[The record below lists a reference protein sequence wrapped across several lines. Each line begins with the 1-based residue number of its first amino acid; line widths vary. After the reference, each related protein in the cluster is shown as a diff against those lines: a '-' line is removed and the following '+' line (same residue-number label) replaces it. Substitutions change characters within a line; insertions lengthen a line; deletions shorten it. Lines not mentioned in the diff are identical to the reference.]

1 MSCNLTYNASITG
14 DCANTNSG
22 SFTIDIIGEAPDY
35 TIQWL
40 SPSATTISLGPSA
53 TTYNATSLSAGTY
66 SFNIIDSCAPT
77 NTILPVN
84 IIISSGTCVTITS
97 ATNTL
102 CGFNNGSLI
111 ASTINA
117 YDISTFSLY
126 NNTTGFVSSGASYSN
141 TFEFTTIPYGTYYVI
156 ADDGGGCTGKSET
169 CIIKNST
176 TIDYGFYIVNDAG
189 CAVNSGKMFISG
201 LTGNPPYTYLW
212 SDGSVGDS
220 ISNLSTGTYSVTVTD
235 NTGCSISKSGF
246 VGKIEPV
253 GFGVAYLTQPTCFSS
268 DGEVSITITGG
279 TPPFYYLGS
288 NGVTNITFDRTVVF
302 SGLGAGGFTI
312 QVTDAGLCT
321 FTATVTLQVPMG
333 ISTVSVNTRNSKCND
348 SSGAIGPIQVFGGVA
363 PYTFTLT
370 DSDGNSDSQT
380 PSDSGTWIFDFLSSG
395 TYSLTVSDSGS
406 ALCVFM
412 GTYVINNDVVYDLT
426 VTTTGTTCNGKDGS
440 VKLEITSGG
449 TPPYLYTINGKSI
462 STSFTSY
469 TFTNLFSGNYIAN
482 VTDALLCNQS
492 SPFTIDGSNTIDF
505 HLLSTDSINSN
516 GSLTSYIT
524 NGTPPF
530 TLYFDGDTVGTT
542 VMEITDLPPGDYEV
556 RIVDSSGCSKAK
568 RMGIRGDK
576 VYENQVG
583 YSNVCLGELNK
594 PMKIYSGPRQYLNEG
609 YAELIIGNENCLLT
623 QTIFSASTVIGDCVN
638 SATFYTGSTLQDYP
652 SDNLWYSTIASL
664 IESCPQIGPGNVDIN
679 PLTNEITISTNCEPE
694 SLHNSNVLIK
704 MRIDYDIECEFGC
717 LTPTP
722 TPTNTTTV
730 TPTQTQ
736 TPTKTPTNTP
746 TQTQTPTHTPSQ
758 TPTIGSIP
766 PTPTPTPTNTA
777 TVTPTNTQTPTQT
790 KTPTQ
795 TPTKTPT
802 NTPTQTQ
809 TPTQTM
815 TMTPTPS
822 SKKTYYAYLICG
834 ERPNKT
840 TVVIQPVPAVPG
852 NVVGGVILDFT
863 NKLCWELKE
872 ISSDLAQLE
881 NNWGGTTYDYNWF
894 DDVSPTIYTG
904 SDGVKPCEECVK
916 LLDTVIVPV
925 KSNCPTKLRNWSDC
939 ARSNASGNIYIND
952 ILIYSFDSTFDAN
965 VFISTLGTNEGDV
978 VKIVL
983 TPNVT
988 NSVVTLNVTYNG
1000 ASVFS
1005 QTSSNSEIGFVY
1017 TVRCDKKS
1025 TTQYNIDIF
1034 STCKKGE
1041 PSITLYSNTYT
1052 EGNVIPTAYYSS
1064 FCYQFNDSPEMNWI
1078 LNSFDVSNVVS
1089 YEILC
1094 EDIDA
1099 SGSSPDGYFIHWWV
1113 TDIDPTQLNIPIN
1126 GNWNSGNVQPTDYGS
1141 GDNFNG
1147 WNGPCP
1153 PSNPVHNYRIRISA
1167 TLLNGNVIDS
1177 NYSTFTAGCIYP
1189 FC

>member
-14 DCANTNSG
+14 DCSNTNSG
-22 SFTIDIIGEAPDY
+22 SFTVNIAGDAPDY

-40 SPSATTISLGPSA
+40 SPSATTISLGVGVSA
-53 TTYNATSLSAGTY
+53 YTVTNLSAGTY
-66 SFNIIDSCAPT
+66 SFNIIDSCIPT
-77 NTILPVN
+77 NTVQPVN
-84 IIISSGTCVTITS
+84 ISVSSGTCVTITS
-97 ATNTL
+97 ANNTL
-102 CGFNNGSLI
+102 CGVNNGSLI
-111 ASTINA
+111 ASTTNVYGTPI
-117 YDISTFSLY
+117 FSLY
-126 NNTTGFVSSGASYSN
+126 DNITGFISSGESYSN

-156 ADDGGGCTGKSET
+156 ANDGGGCTGKSET

-212 SDGSVGDS
+212 YDNSTQDS
-220 ISNLSTGTYSVTVTD
+220 ISNLSSGTYSVTVTD
-235 NTGCSISKSGF
+235 NTGCSVSKSGF
-246 VGKIEPV
+246 VGKIDPV

-321 FTATVTLQVPMG
+321 FTSTVTLQVPMG
-333 ISTVSVNTRNSKCND
+333 ISTVSVDTRNSKCND
-348 SSGAIGPIQVFGGVA
+348 STGVIGPIHVFGGVA
-363 PYTFTLT
+363 PYTYTLT
-370 DSDGNSDSQT
+370 DSDGNSKSET
-380 PSDSGTWIFDFLSSG
+380 PSDSSTWTFDFLSSG
-395 TYSLTVSDSGS
+395 TYSLTVSDSSS

-412 GTYVINNDVVYDLT
+412 GTYVINNDIVYDLT
-426 VTTTGTTCNGKDGS
+426 VTTTGTTCNGNDGS

-542 VMEITDLPPGDYEV
+542 VMEITDLPAGDYEV

-568 RMGIRGDK
+568 KMAIRGDK
-576 VYENQVG
+576 TYENQVG
-583 YSNVCLGELNK
+583 YSNVCSGELNK

-609 YAELIIGNENCLLT
+609 YAEFIKEYDNCLLT
-623 QTIFSASTVIGDCVN
+623 EAIFSASTIIGDCVN
-638 SATFYTGSTLQDYP
+638 SITFFTGTTLQDYP
-652 SDNLWYSTIASL
+652 SDNLWFSAITSL

-679 PLTNEITISTNCEPE
+679 PLTNEITITTNCEPE
-694 SLHNSNVLIK
+694 SLHNSNVLIR
-704 MRIDYDIECEFGC
+704 MRIDYIIECVC
-717 LTPTP
+717 LNPTPTQTPTYTPTP
-722 TPTNTTTV
+722 T
-730 TPTQTQ
+730 QTL
-736 TPTKTPTNTP
+736 TKTP
-746 TQTQTPTHTPSQ
+746 
-758 TPTIGSIP
+758 
-766 PTPTPTPTNTA
+766 
-777 TVTPTNTQTPTQT
+777 T

-795 TPTKTPT
+795 TPTTSHTPTPTSTLGSTPPVTPTMTKTPT
-802 NTPTQTQ
+802 QTLTQTPTMTKTPTQ
-809 TPTQTM
+809 TPTQTPSHTPTKTMTPTPTM
-815 TMTPTPS
+815 TMTPTAS
-822 SKKTYYAYLICG
+822 SKQMYFAYLICG
-834 ERPNKT
+834 EERGKT

-852 NVVGGVILDFT
+852 NVVGGVIVDLT
-863 NKLCWELKE
+863 NKLCWELME
-872 ISSDLAQLE
+872 ISSDLSQLE
-881 NNWGGTTYDYNWF
+881 NNWGGVTYDYNWF
-894 DDVSPTIYTG
+894 DNVSPTIYTG
-904 SDGVKPCEECVK
+904 TETLKPCEECNK
-916 LLDTVIVPV
+916 ILEAIGGGVIAGS
-925 KSNCPTKLRNWSDC
+925 KCPTKLRNWSDC
-939 ARSNASGNIYIND
+939 ARSNASGFIAVND
-952 ILIYSFDSTFDAN
+952 IIIYSFDSTFDAN
-965 VFISTLGTNEGDV
+965 VFISTLGTNDGDV
-978 VKIVL
+978 VKISV

-1000 ASVFS
+1000 APLFS

-1017 TVRCDKKS
+1017 TVRCEVKS

-1034 STCKKGE
+1034 STCKKGV

-1052 EGNVIPTAYYSS
+1052 EGSVISPSYYST
-1064 FCYQFNDSPEMNWI
+1064 FCAQGNYSPDMVWI
-1078 LNSFDVSNVVS
+1078 LNSIDVSNVVS

-1113 TDIDPTQLNIPIN
+1113 TDIDSNQLNIPIS

-1141 GDNFNG
+1141 GDDANG

-1153 PSNPVHNYRIRISA
+1153 PAGPAHNYRIQITA
-1167 TLLNGNVIDS
+1167 TLLNGNVISS
-1177 NYSTFTAGCIYP
+1177 NYSTFTGGCVYP